1 LEVDKV
7 RSEINI
13 GMVGHVDHGKTTL
26 TKALSGVWTDVHSE
40 ELKRG
45 ISIRLGYAD
54 STFRKCP
61 KCNEPECYTTEKK
74 CPIDKGKTDELRTV
88 SFVDS
93 PGHETLM
100 ATMLSGAALMDGAL
114 LVIAANEPCPQPQTK
129 EHLMALDVIGVKN
142 VVVVQNKID
151 IVSKEKSQENY
162 GQIKEFLKGTVAENA
177 PIIPLAAQHNTN
189 IDLLIKAI
197 EEYIPTPKR
206 DEKKP
211 PKMLIARSFDINKPG
226 ASPKKIVGGVLGG
239 TLMQGV
245 LRVGDEVEIK
255 PGLKEGGDNRV
266 SWGSIKTKVASLIA
280 AGGKQEEIQPGGL
293 VGVGT
298 YLDPSITKSDGI
310 SGRVLSKPGVLP
322 QETSKLLL
330 DAHLLKRVVGTK
342 EELEV
347 EEIRTNE
354 PLMLNILTTTTVG
367 IVSSARKNVLEVKLK
382 LPVVAEEGSRI
393 AISRRIGTRWR
404 LIGYG
409 IIK

>member
-1 LEVDKV
+1 
-7 RSEINI
+7 
-13 GMVGHVDHGKTTL
+13 MVGHVDHGKTTL
-26 TKALSGVWTDVHSE
+26 TQALSGVWTDVHSE

-54 STFRKCP
+54 ATFRKCAN
-61 KCNEPECYTTEKK
+61 CELPECFTVKSK
-74 CPIDKGKTDELRTV
+74 CPSDGSATKVLRTV

-114 LVIAANEPCPQPQTK
+114 LVIAANEKCPQPQTK

-151 IVSKEKSQENY
+151 IVSREESLENY
-162 GQIKEFLKGTVAENA
+162 QEIKDFLRGTVAENA
-177 PIIPLAAQHNTN
+177 PIVPVAAQHETN
-189 IDLLIKAI
+189 IDILIKAI

-211 PKMLIARSFDINKPG
+211 PMMLIARSFDINKPG
-226 ASPKKIVGGVLGG
+226 KNPKDIVGGVVGG
-239 TLMQGV
+239 SLIQGV
-245 LRVGDEVEIK
+245 LKVGDGIEIR
-255 PGLKEGGDNRV
+255 PGLRKEEEKKVVWEPIQTRV
-266 SWGSIKTKVASLIA
+266 ESLIA
-280 AGGKQEEIQPGGL
+280 AGKKQKEAHPGGL
-293 VGVGT
+293 MGVGT
-298 YLDPSITKSDGI
+298 LLDPALTKSDGL

-322 QETSKLLL
+322 EEVDELLMEI
-330 DAHLLKRVVGTK
+330 HLLKRVVGTR

-347 EEIRTNE
+347 DAIRTNE

-367 IVSSARKNVLEVKLK
+367 TVTSARGDVAEVRLK
-382 LPVVAEEGSRI
+382 LPVVVEKGSRV

-409 IIK
+409 IVK